1 MRLLVQPMPEK
12 GYVNLTAFHVV
23 PNGPQRSSVFF
34 NGFFSEEGYKTLP
47 LPGRLVFNFRPKWAS
62 HLFVHNV
69 FDGDSKI
76 LREAPPPACA
86 LADLPLQT
94 IVLCGWTVAAA
105 LHTEHNGL

>member
-1 MRLLVQPMPEK
+1 MLIVSRFDWGSKLQQHTDSFACWGLQPMPEK
-12 GYVNLTAFHVV
+12 GFVNLTSFYVV

-47 LPGRLVFNFRPKWAS
+47 LPGKLVFQLRPKWAS

-76 LREAPPPACA
+76 LREAPRAST
-86 LADLPLQT
+86 LA
-94 IVLCGWTVAAA
+94 VLSFAA
-105 LHTEHNGL
+105 

>member
-1 MRLLVQPMPEK
+1 MPEK

-47 LPGRLVFNFRPKWAS
+47 LPGRLVFQLRPKWAA
-62 HLFVHNV
+62 HLFVHKI

-76 LREAPPPACA
+76 LREAPLACT
-86 LADLPLQT
+86 LAGLPF
-94 IVLCGWTVAAA
+94 AA
-105 LHTEHNGL
+105 